1 MPFPPCDDSELLP
14 RRRRQ
19 AATRVAG
26 LAARLNAAVFFKT
39 FTDIPVGLDGTT
51 VTQAFEVIGDSPDKR
66 KAHADR
72 IAEQLGAVT
81 LWRNGYYAATLATSA
96 LPVEIHF
103 NPPIFASDITGSDPG
118 KAA

>member
-1 MPFPPCDDSELLP
+1 MSFPPLDESELLP
-14 RRRRQ
+14 GRRRR

-26 LAARLNAAVFFKT
+26 LAARLNMAVFFKT
-39 FTDIPVGLDGTT
+39 FTDVPLDGT
-51 VTQAFEVIGDSPDKR
+51 VVAQAFDVTGDSAEER

-72 IAEQLGAVT
+72 IAEHLGAT
-81 LWRNGYYAATLATSA
+81 TEWRNGYYMATLATSA

-103 NPPIFASDITGSDPG
+103 NPPIFASGITGSEPG